1 VHSTTSHSPLDL
13 LPLPNQE
20 AWICQDGEAKASMI
34 RDLHTQVK
42 EVIERTMRKY
52 QEEGNKGRKSFSKR
66 EIGYGFT

>member
-1 VHSTTSHSPLDL
+1 
-13 LPLPNQE
+13 
-20 AWICQDGEAKASMI
+20 MI